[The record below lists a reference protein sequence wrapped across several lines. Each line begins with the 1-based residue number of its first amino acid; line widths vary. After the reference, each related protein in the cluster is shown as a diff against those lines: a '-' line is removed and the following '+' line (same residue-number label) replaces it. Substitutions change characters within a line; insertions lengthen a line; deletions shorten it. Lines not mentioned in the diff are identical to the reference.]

1 MKSTK
6 AIKIDSLAKTVETI
20 LTAYSDEIID
30 ATKKD
35 VDEVAKETRKII
47 KNNAPKNKGDYRKS
61 ISQKITYDSLTE
73 RRRTVFADKDQYRLT
88 HLLEYGHV
96 EFNQYG
102 GSYGRTRAFPHW
114 SKGQEYAQKELP
126 KLIEK
131 SIKEI
136 K

>member
-20 LTAYSDEIID
+20 LTAYSDEITD

-47 KNNAPKNKGDYRKS
+47 KNNAPKNKGDYQKS

-96 EFNQYG
+96 IKNYWGE
-102 GSYGRTRAFPHW
+102 YGRTRAFPHW